1 MSAFMAFLHHLA
13 AFAVVV
19 AIAVEFVFIRDGPFL
34 QIALAS
40 IYPTLKFL
48 GWRKSAPDP
57 ATVPAIRRILHLELI
72 GVAII
77 LLAAAL
83 MAKGIG

>member
-19 AIAVEFVFIRDGPFL
+19 AIAVEFVFIRDDPFRPDCARLDLPDAEVPRLAQERAGPGDR
-34 QIALAS
+34 AGHPAH
-40 IYPTLKFL
+40 P
-48 GWRKSAPDP
+48 APRAHRRGDHP
-57 ATVPAIRRILHLELI
+57 ARP
-72 GVAII
+72 
-77 LLAAAL
+77 AL